1 VQQASD
7 PKLRAR
13 LQRLELR
20 ARTAVEGL
28 RGGRH
33 RSPLKG
39 SSTTFA
45 QHREYVAGDDLR
57 RLDWRLMARSDRNII
72 REYEEETDL
81 RLWIVLDASASMQFT
96 SGEWNKFE
104 YGGWLAAALA
114 RVACDQNDQFGLML
128 THGERLERILPVRGG
143 EAHWKTLCHRLA
155 ETQAQGAGDPALG
168 LQAAA
173 GQMDRRGL
181 VVWISDL
188 LGPPDAAATAVNL
201 LRRKGHD
208 IIALRTLDHAE
219 VDFPFLRNTR
229 FEGLEN
235 GAVLRADPNTIRT
248 AYLEEFEKHGAELRR
263 GLRSAGCAF
272 RRMPIEEPLEVGL
285 VEFLAQRNAQ
295 KLGGRR

>member
-1 VQQASD
+1 MQQASD
-7 PKLRAR
+7 PRLRAR

-33 RSPLKG
+33 QSPIKG

-96 SGEWNKFE
+96 SGEWNKYE
-104 YGGWLAAALA
+104 YGSWLAAALA

-128 THGERLERILPVRGG
+128 THGEKLERTLPARGG
-143 EAHWKTLCHRLA
+143 EGHWKSFCHMLA
-155 ETQAQGAGDPALG
+155 ESEPEGAGDPALG
-168 LQAAA
+168 LQLAAS
-173 GQMDRRGL
+173 QMDRRGL
-181 VVWISDL
+181 VVWISDF
-188 LGPPDAAATAVNL
+188 LGTPEGAATGVNL

-208 IIALRTLDHAE
+208 VIALRTLDHAE

-229 FEGLEN
+229 FEGLESD
-235 GAVLRADPNTIRT
+235 AVLRADPNTIRT